1 MKFKLYAM
9 KIKDVI
15 TLKLFGLK
23 IKNIGLFLV
32 FMKMEASMLLSQIK
46 LTKMLLKK
54 NFSH

>member
-46 LTKMLLKK
+46 LTKVLLKK